1 MIIKNGEEIGFT
13 PLRRHAIEILDAG
26 IEAVLPSHII
36 PSAVSYYPG
45 HDMLTVSGR
54 FYNPGRRIFVIGGGK
69 ASGRMAEAIETIL
82 PESILIDG
90 LIIDKSSDF
99 NTNIIRVVPAGHP
112 IPDSRGEQAVKE
124 MLSLKD
130 RYKID
135 EYDTV
140 ICLLS
145 GGGSAL
151 MTYPAEGVTLDDLQS
166 VTKKLLASGAEISE
180 INTVR
185 KHLSRIK
192 GGRLGQYFAPAR
204 VITLIISD
212 VIGNDLSTIASGPT
226 YPDSTTYKDALSV
239 LDKYKLTEKLSSNVI
254 ELLRSGAQG
263 KIPETPKQLDNCDN
277 YIIADSMPALEAM
290 KRKALKLGYNP
301 YIITAEQKGETTAV
315 AINRASEILNGKYEQ
330 YDALIIGG
338 ETTPVL
344 PHDSGIGGR
353 NQQYTAV
360 SMSVLKNLQGEWLV
374 AGMGTDGSDYMP
386 DIAGAIADN
395 NTLKSI
401 AGKSIDIESYTLR
414 YDSNTLFKEAGNSLI
429 VSGYTGTNVCDIMLY
444 LIKKQD

>member
-1 MIIKNGEEIGFT
+1 MIIKNSTEIGFT
-13 PLRRHAIEILDAG
+13 PLRRHAIEILDSG
-26 IEAVLPSHII
+26 VEAVLPSHII

-45 HDMLTVSGR
+45 HGMLAVNGR
-54 FYNPGRRIFVIGGGK
+54 FYYPGRRIFVIGGGK
-69 ASGRMAEAIETIL
+69 AGGRMAEAIEKIL

-99 NTNIIRVVPAGHP
+99 NTKRIKVVSAGHP

-140 ICLLS
+140 ICLFS

-151 MTYPAEGVTLDDLQS
+151 MTYPAEGITLDDIRS
-166 VTKKLLASGAEISE
+166 VTKKLLASGAEIGE
-180 INTVR
+180 INTIR
-185 KHLSRIK
+185 KHLSSIK

-204 VITLIISD
+204 VITFIISD

-226 YPDSTTYKDALSV
+226 YPDATTYEDAISI
-239 LDKYKLTEKLSSNVI
+239 LDKYNLTGKLPLNII
-254 ELLRSGAQG
+254 ELLRNGAEG
-263 KIPETPKQLDNCDN
+263 KLPETPKHLDNCEN
-277 YIIADSMPALEAM
+277 YIIADSKPALEAM
-290 KRKALKLGYNP
+290 KRKALQLGYKP
-301 YIITAEQKGETTAV
+301 FIITSQQKGETTAV
-315 AINRASEILNGKYEQ
+315 AENRAFEILSGKYDE
-330 YDALIIGG
+330 YNALIIGG

-344 PHDSGIGGR
+344 PQNSGIGGR

-360 SMSVLKNLQGEWLV
+360 SMSILKNLPGEWLV

-386 DIAGAIADN
+386 DIAGAIVDN
-395 NTLKSI
+395 DTARTVQECSL
-401 AGKSIDIESYTLR
+401 DIESYICR
-414 YDSNTLFKEAGNSLI
+414 YDSNTLLKSVGNSLI
-429 VSGYTGTNVCDIMLY
+429 VTGDTGTNVGDIILY
-444 LIKKQD
+444 LFKK